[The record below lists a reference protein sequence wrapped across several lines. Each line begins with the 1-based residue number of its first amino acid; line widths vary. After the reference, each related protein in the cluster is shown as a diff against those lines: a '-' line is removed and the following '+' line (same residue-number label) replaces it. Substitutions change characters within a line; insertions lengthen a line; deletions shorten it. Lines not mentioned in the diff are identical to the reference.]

1 MLKFEK
7 TFAQLNNICIFVQH
21 LNKNKMKDKIFN
33 KTIAAAKFDVC
44 NGITNFFFSCK
55 HQKYEILF
63 GNNENEKVLVEG
75 FGVIKDGKWIQLD
88 PTESQMSVMQKMID
102 DKIANFPRDNQESID
117 PDFKGSYYDYYGVSP
132 LNFY

>member
-1 MLKFEK
+1 
-7 TFAQLNNICIFVQH
+7 
-21 LNKNKMKDKIFN
+21 MKDEIFN